1 MKNSEEKDRKP
12 LLTKE
17 ASNRRIPLLDK
28 EASKQRIPLFD
39 KEASKR
45 RFPLLGKEGLGVVCF
60 ALFLSEALLFI
71 LSWLL
76 SATRMEGVRSL
87 ISSEG
92 IRWFFGSWQTLFASP
107 LLVWLLLCLIAWGCL
122 RKSGLIRFF
131 TLSPFHLFTFSPF
144 HPFTLSPF
152 HLFTFRDRLALRVSL
167 VFLVIYLVILALL
180 TLTPHA
186 ILLSATGHLFPSAF
200 SRSLVPVIAFG
211 VCLVSVTFGL
221 VSGRLRSLADILD
234 ALSAGIAHG
243 ASLIVVYLFAIQLF
257 ESFRFVFG

>member
-1 MKNSEEKDRKP
+1 MKNNEERDRKP

-17 ASNRRIPLLDK
+17 RLGAVALVLLLA
-28 EASKQRIPLFD
+28 EV
-39 KEASKR
+39 
-45 RFPLLGKEGLGVVCF
+45 LLV
-60 ALFLSEALLFI
+60 I

-87 ISSEG
+87 LSSEG
-92 IRWFFGSWQTLFASP
+92 IRWFFGSWQSLFASP

-122 RKSGLIRFF
+122 RKSGLNRFF
-131 TLSPFHLFTFSPF
+131 TLHSSL
-144 HPFTLSPF
+144 LSY
-152 HLFTFRDRLALRVSL
+152 RDRLALRVSL

-221 VSGRLRSLADILD
+221 VSGRLRSLGDILD
-234 ALSAGIAHG
+234 ALSTGIARG

>member
-1 MKNSEEKDRKP
+1 MKNSEERDRKP

-17 ASNRRIPLLDK
+17 ASKRLSKEDTKRRI
-28 EASKQRIPLFD
+28 
-39 KEASKR
+39 
-45 RFPLLGKEGLGVVCF
+45 PLLGKEGLGVVC
-60 ALFLSEALLFI
+60 LILLLSEALLFI

-107 LLVWLLLCLIAWGCL
+107 LLVWLLLCLIAWGSL
-122 RKSGLIRFF
+122 RKSGLMRSVQSGGSKFF
-131 TLSPFHLFTFSPF
+131 TFHFSLLP
-144 HPFTLSPF
+144 
-152 HLFTFRDRLALRVSL
+152 FRDRLALRVSL

-200 SRSLVPVIAFG
+200 SRSLLPVIAFG
-211 VCLVSVTFGL
+211 VCLVSITFGL

-234 ALSAGIAHG
+234 ALSTGIAHG
-243 ASLIVVYLFAIQLF
+243 APLIVIYLFAIQLF
-257 ESFRFVFG
+257 ESIRFVFG

>member
-1 MKNSEEKDRKP
+1 MKNNEERDRKP

-17 ASNRRIPLLDK
+17 RLGAVALVLLLA
-28 EASKQRIPLFD
+28 EV
-39 KEASKR
+39 
-45 RFPLLGKEGLGVVCF
+45 LLV
-60 ALFLSEALLFI
+60 I

-87 ISSEG
+87 LSSEG
-92 IRWFFGSWQTLFASP
+92 IRWFFGSWQSLFASP

-122 RKSGLIRFF
+122 RKSGLNRFF
-131 TLSPFHLFTFSPF
+131 TLHSSLFTHDSSL
-144 HPFTLSPF
+144 FTLHSS
-152 HLFTFRDRLALRVSL
+152 LFSYRDRLALRVSL

-221 VSGRLRSLADILD
+221 VSGRLRSLGDILD
-234 ALSAGIAHG
+234 ALSTGIARG

>member
-1 MKNSEEKDRKP
+1 MKNSEERDRKP

-17 ASNRRIPLLDK
+17 ASKRLSKEDTKRRI
-28 EASKQRIPLFD
+28 
-39 KEASKR
+39 
-45 RFPLLGKEGLGVVCF
+45 PLLGKEGLGVVCLI
-60 ALFLSEALLFI
+60 LFLSEALLFI

-76 SATRMEGVRSL
+76 SATRMEGVRS
-87 ISSEG
+87 
-92 IRWFFGSWQTLFASP
+92 TLFASP
-107 LLVWLLLCLIAWGCL
+107 LLVWLLLCLIAWGSL

-131 TLSPFHLFTFSPF
+131 TFSPSHPFTFSPS
-144 HPFTLSPF
+144 HS
-152 HLFTFRDRLALRVSL
+152 FTFRDRLALRVSL

-234 ALSAGIAHG
+234 ALSNGIARG
-243 ASLIVVYLFAIQLF
+243 ASLIVIYLFAIQLF
-257 ESFRFVFG
+257 ESIRFVFG

>member
-1 MKNSEEKDRKP
+1 MKNSEERDRKP

-17 ASNRRIPLLDK
+17 ASKRLSKEDTKRRI
-28 EASKQRIPLFD
+28 
-39 KEASKR
+39 
-45 RFPLLGKEGLGVVCF
+45 PLLGKEGLGVVCLI
-60 ALFLSEALLFI
+60 LFLSEALLFI

-107 LLVWLLLCLIAWGCL
+107 LLVWLLLCLIAWGSL

-131 TLSPFHLFTFSPF
+131 TFSPF
-144 HPFTLSPF
+144 HPFTFSPS
-152 HLFTFRDRLALRVSL
+152 HPFTFRDRLALRVSL
-167 VFLVIYLVILALL
+167 VFLVIYLGILALL

-234 ALSAGIAHG
+234 ALSTGIAHG
-243 ASLIVVYLFAIQLF
+243 APLIVIYLFAIQLF

>member
-1 MKNSEEKDRKP
+1 MKNSEERDRKP

-17 ASNRRIPLLDK
+17 ASKRLSKEDTKRRI
-28 EASKQRIPLFD
+28 
-39 KEASKR
+39 
-45 RFPLLGKEGLGVVCF
+45 PLLGKEGLGVVCLI
-60 ALFLSEALLFI
+60 LFLSEALLFI

-92 IRWFFGSWQTLFASP
+92 IRWFFGSWQTLFASS

-131 TLSPFHLFTFSPF
+131 TFSPF
-144 HPFTLSPF
+144 HS
-152 HLFTFRDRLALRVSL
+152 FTFRDRLALRVSL
-167 VFLVIYLVILALL
+167 VFLVIYLIILALL

-221 VSGRLRSLADILD
+221 VSGRLRSLSDILD
-234 ALSAGIAHG
+234 TLSTGIAHME
-243 ASLIVVYLFAIQLF
+243 SPRNSVSVRCQYQMLISPRREWPMRRRTVSG
-257 ESFRFVFG
+257 ESG

>member
-1 MKNSEEKDRKP
+1 MKNSEERDRKP

-17 ASNRRIPLLDK
+17 ASKRLSKEDTKRRIPLLGK
-28 EASKQRIPLFD
+28 ED
-39 KEASKR
+39 TKR
-45 RFPLLGKEGLGVVCF
+45 RIPLLGKEGLGVVCLV
-60 ALFLSEALLFI
+60 LFLSEVLLFI

-131 TLSPFHLFTFSPF
+131 TFSPF
-144 HPFTLSPF
+144 HA
-152 HLFTFRDRLALRVSL
+152 FTFRDRLALRVSI
-167 VFLVIYLVILALL
+167 VFLVIYLIILALL

-200 SRSLVPVIAFG
+200 SRSLVPVIVFG

-234 ALSAGIAHG
+234 ALSNGIARG
-243 ASLIVVYLFAIQLF
+243 ASLIVIYLFAIQLF